1 MYVQV
6 SYKKQIIVFLILF
19 VLLLFAVEIGARAIE
34 YSGENKCEFIGKDA
48 FKNVEIIKQNQ
59 ICEDHNSIMY
69 EVDGILKFIPNQN
82 METVNINSHG
92 FRGHDFSEKKD
103 LDTYRIFIVG
113 GSTIFGSGTTSD
125 DTTIPSF
132 LQKKFEAT
140 HSDQKIEILN
150 AGIGSA
156 YSYSEKYL
164 IENSLI
170 KFQPDLIIIYSG
182 GNDANNR
189 YGTEYS
195 VPGFPQYSQNKKLTK
210 TQLTYNI
217 EPTDPVYLAKK
228 FIKEINYRT
237 PFQLLKIY
245 QGIENQY
252 FTPSGSAKIQ
262 AQELWTTR
270 MGEICKANNDVG
282 IKTIILVQPMLGSGN
297 KQLSTDEK
305 ILLEYSGTY
314 MEDSIDILNK
324 MAGSLVELE
333 NICHGTY
340 DLRMIFDD
348 VKEPILFD
356 HLHVNDL
363 GNEMVAEEIYEIL
376 INHL

>member
-1 MYVQV
+1 MSVQV
-6 SYKKQIIVFLILF
+6 SYKKQIIIFLTIF
-19 VLLLFAVEIGARAIE
+19 VLLIVAVEIGVRVIE
-34 YSGENKCEFIGKDA
+34 YFDDNKCEFIGKDA
-48 FKNVEIIKQNQ
+48 FKNVEKIKQNQ
-59 ICEDHNSIMY
+59 ICKDNNSTAY
-69 EVDGILKFIPNQN
+69 EVDGILKYIPNQN
-82 METVNINSHG
+82 METININSHG
-92 FRGHDFSEKKD
+92 FRGHDFSVTKD

-113 GSTIFGSGTTSD
+113 GSTVFGSGSTSD

-132 LQKKFEAT
+132 LQKKFESI
-140 HSDQKIEILN
+140 HNGKKIEILN

-164 IENSLI
+164 IENDLM

-189 YGTEYS
+189 YGVEYT
-195 VPGFPQYSQNKKLTK
+195 VPGLPIS
-210 TQLTYNI
+210 QLTPYV
-217 EPTDPVYLAKK
+217 EQTDFVGSVKK
-228 FIKEINYRT
+228 FIKEINYRS
-237 PFQLLKIY
+237 PFVLMKIY
-245 QGIENQY
+245 TGMEQN
-252 FTPSGSAKIQ
+252 FTPSKSTTNQ
-262 AQELWTTR
+262 VQELWTTR

-282 IKTIILVQPMLGSGN
+282 IKTVILVQPMLGSGN

-305 ILLEYSGTY
+305 ILLEYSGAY

-348 VKEPILFD
+348 VKEPLLFD
-356 HLHVNDL
+356 HMHVTDL
-363 GNEMVAEEIYEIL
+363 GNEIVAEEIYEIL
-376 INHL
+376 INQL

>member
-19 VLLLFAVEIGARAIE
+19 VLLLFAVEIGARVIE

-59 ICEDHNSIMY
+59 ICEDNNSTMY
-69 EVDGILKFIPNQN
+69 EVDGILKYIPNQN
-82 METVNINSHG
+82 METININSHG

-113 GSTIFGSGTTSD
+113 GSTTFGSGATSD
-125 DTTIPSF
+125 DTTIPSL
-132 LQKKFEAT
+132 LQKKFEAI

-164 IENSLI
+164 IENYLI

-189 YGTEYS
+189 YGVEYT
-195 VPGFPQYSQNKKLTK
+195 VPGLPIS
-210 TQLTYNI
+210 QLTPYV
-217 EPTDPVYLAKK
+217 EQTDFVGSVKK
-228 FIKEINYRT
+228 FIKEINYRS
-237 PFQLLKIY
+237 PFVLMKIY
-245 QGIENQY
+245 KGMEQN
-252 FTPSGSAKIQ
+252 FTPSESTTNQ
-262 AQELWTTR
+262 VQELWTTR

-305 ILLEYSGTY
+305 ILLENYGAY
-314 MEDSIDILNK
+314 MEDTLDILNK
-324 MAGSLVELE
+324 IAGSLVELE

-348 VKEPILFD
+348 VKEPLLFD
-356 HLHVNDL
+356 HVHVTDL
-363 GNEMVAEEIYEIL
+363 GNEIVAEEIYEIL

>member
-1 MYVQV
+1 MSAQV
-6 SYKKQIIVFLILF
+6 SYKKQIIIFLILF
-19 VLLLFAVEIGARAIE
+19 VLLLFAVEIGARVIE
-34 YSGENKCEFIGKDA
+34 YSGENECEFIGKDA
-48 FKNVEIIKQNQ
+48 LKNVEIIKQNQ
-59 ICEDHNSIMY
+59 ICEDNNSTLY
-69 EVDGILKFIPNQN
+69 ELDGILKYVPNQN
-82 METVNINSHG
+82 METISINSHG
-92 FRGHDFSEKKD
+92 FRGDDFSEKKD

-113 GSTIFGSGTTSD
+113 GSTTFGAGTTSD
-125 DTTIPSF
+125 DTTFPSF
-132 LQKKFEAT
+132 LQKKFDVT
-140 HSDQKIEILN
+140 HSDKKIEILN

-164 IENSLI
+164 IENDLM

-210 TQLTYNI
+210 TQLSYNI

-252 FTPSGSAKIQ
+252 ITPSESAKSQ

-305 ILLEYSGTY
+305 ILLEYSGAY

-348 VKEPILFD
+348 VKEPLLFD
-356 HLHVNDL
+356 HIHVTDL
-363 GNEMVAEEIYEIL
+363 GNEIIAEEIYEIL
-376 INHL
+376 INQL

>member
-1 MYVQV
+1 MSAQV
-6 SYKKQIIVFLILF
+6 SYKKQIAFFLILS
-19 VLLLFAVEIGARAIE
+19 VLLLFAVEIGVRIIE
-34 YSGENKCEFIGKDA
+34 TPYEPCTFIGKDA
-48 FKNVEIIKQNQ
+48 LKNVEKIKQNQ
-59 ICEDHNSIMY
+59 MCDDNNSTLY
-69 EVDGILKFIPNQN
+69 EFDGILKYIPNQN
-82 METVNINSHG
+82 METISINSHG
-92 FRGHDFSEKKD
+92 FRGDDFSEKKD

-113 GSTIFGSGTTSD
+113 GSTTFGGGTTSD
-125 DTTIPSF
+125 DTTMPSF
-132 LQKKFEAT
+132 LQKKFDVT
-140 HSDQKIEILN
+140 NSDKKIEILN

-164 IENSLI
+164 IENDLM

-195 VPGFPQYSQNKKLTK
+195 IPGFPQYSQNKKLTVK
-210 TQLTYNI
+210 QLTYNI

-305 ILLEYSGTY
+305 ILLENYGAY
-314 MEDSIDILNK
+314 MEDTLDILNK
-324 MAGSLVELE
+324 IAGSLVELE

-348 VKEPILFD
+348 VKEPLLFD
-356 HLHVNDL
+356 HVHVTDL
-363 GNEMVAEEIYEIL
+363 GNEIVAEEIYEIL
-376 INHL
+376 TNHL

>member
-1 MYVQV
+1 MSAQI
-6 SYKKQIIVFLILF
+6 SYKKQIAFFLILSA
-19 VLLLFAVEIGARAIE
+19 LLLFAVEIGVRIIE
-34 YSGENKCEFIGKDA
+34 TPYEPCTFIGKDA
-48 FKNVEIIKQNQ
+48 FKNIEEIKQNQ
-59 ICEDHNSIMY
+59 ICEDNNSTLY
-69 EVDGILKFIPNQN
+69 ELDGILKYVPNQN
-82 METVNINSHG
+82 METISINSHG
-92 FRGHDFSEKKD
+92 FRGDDFSEKKD

-113 GSTIFGSGTTSD
+113 GSTTFGSGATSD
-125 DTTIPSF
+125 DTTIPSL
-132 LQKKFEAT
+132 LQKKFEAI

-164 IENSLI
+164 IENYLI

-189 YGTEYS
+189 YGVEYT
-195 VPGFPQYSQNKKLTK
+195 VPGIPIS
-210 TQLTYNI
+210 QLTTYVGPI
-217 EPTDPVYLAKK
+217 DFVSLAKK
-228 FIKEINYRT
+228 FIKEINYRS
-237 PFQLLKIY
+237 PFVLMKIY
-245 QGIENQY
+245 KSVEQNFVPSESTKNQV
-252 FTPSGSAKIQ
+252 
-262 AQELWTTR
+262 QELWTTR

-305 ILLEYSGTY
+305 ILLEYSGVY

-348 VKEPILFD
+348 VKEPLLFD

-363 GNEMVAEEIYEIL
+363 GNEIVAEEIYEIL

>member
-1 MYVQV
+1 MSAQV
-6 SYKKQIIVFLILF
+6 SYKKQIAFFLILSG
-19 VLLLFAVEIGARAIE
+19 LLLFAVEIGVRIIE
-34 YSGENKCEFIGKDA
+34 TPYEPCTFIGKDA
-48 FKNVEIIKQNQ
+48 LKNVEKIKQNQ
-59 ICEDHNSIMY
+59 MCDDNNSTLY
-69 EVDGILKFIPNQN
+69 ELDGILKYVPNQN
-82 METVNINSHG
+82 METISINSHG

-113 GSTIFGSGTTSD
+113 GSTTFGGGTTSD
-125 DTTIPSF
+125 DTTMPSF
-132 LQKKFEAT
+132 LQKKFDVT
-140 HSDQKIEILN
+140 HSDKKIEILN

-164 IENSLI
+164 IENYLI

-189 YGTEYS
+189 YGVEYT
-195 VPGFPQYSQNKKLTK
+195 VPGISIS
-210 TQLTYNI
+210 QLTPYV
-217 EPTDPVYLAKK
+217 EQTDFVGSVKK
-228 FIKEINYRT
+228 FIKEINYRS
-237 PFQLLKIY
+237 PFVLMKIY
-245 QGIENQY
+245 KGMEQN
-252 FTPSGSAKIQ
+252 FTPSESTTNQ
-262 AQELWTTR
+262 VQELWTTR

-305 ILLEYSGTY
+305 ILLENYGTY
-314 MEDSIDILNK
+314 MEDTLYILNK
-324 MAGSLVELE
+324 IAGSLVELE

-348 VKEPILFD
+348 VKEPLLFD

-363 GNEMVAEEIYEIL
+363 GNEIVAEEIYEIL

>member
-19 VLLLFAVEIGARAIE
+19 VLLLFAVEIGARVIE

-59 ICEDHNSIMY
+59 ICEDSNSIMY

-82 METVNINSHG
+82 METININSHG

-132 LQKKFEAT
+132 LQKKFEAI

-164 IENSLI
+164 IENYLI

-189 YGTEYS
+189 YGVEYT
-195 VPGFPQYSQNKKLTK
+195 VPGIPISQLIPYVDT
-210 TQLTYNI
+210 
-217 EPTDPVYLAKK
+217 TDSVGLAKK
-228 FIKEINYRT
+228 FIKEINYRS
-237 PFQLLKIY
+237 PFVLMKIY
-245 QGIENQY
+245 KGMEQN
-252 FTPSGSAKIQ
+252 FTPSESTTNQ
-262 AQELWTTR
+262 VQELWTTR

-305 ILLEYSGTY
+305 ILLENYGAY
-314 MEDSIDILNK
+314 MEDTLDILNK
-324 MAGSLVELE
+324 IAGSLVELE

-348 VKEPILFD
+348 VKEPLLFD
-356 HLHVNDL
+356 HVHVTDL
-363 GNEMVAEEIYEIL
+363 GNEIVAEEIYEIL
-376 INHL
+376 INQL

>member
-19 VLLLFAVEIGARAIE
+19 ALLLFAVEIGARAIE

-113 GSTIFGSGTTSD
+113 GSTIFGSGSTSD
-125 DTTIPSF
+125 DTTVPSF
-132 LQKKFEAT
+132 LQKKFKST

-150 AGIGSA
+150 AGLQSA

-164 IENSLI
+164 IQNELI
-170 KFQPDLIIIYSG
+170 KFQPDLIIVYSG

-189 YGTEYS
+189 YGVEYT
-195 VPGFPQYSQNKKLTK
+195 VPGLPTS
-210 TQLTYNI
+210 QLTPYV
-217 EPTDPVYLAKK
+217 EQTDFVNLVKK
-228 FIKEINYRT
+228 FIKETNYRT
-237 PFQLLKIY
+237 PFLLMKIV
-245 QGIENQY
+245 GQY
-252 FTPSGSAKIQ
+252 ETSFHINNNSKIQ
-262 AQELWTTR
+262 VQELWTTR

-282 IKTIILVQPMLGSGN
+282 IKTVILVQPVLGSGN
-297 KQLSTDEK
+297 KQLSIDEK
-305 ILLEYSGTY
+305 ILLEHLTIYHVDTL
-314 MEDSIDILNK
+314 DILNK
-324 MAGSLVELE
+324 ISGSLAELE

-340 DLRMIFDD
+340 DLTMIFDD
-348 VKEPILFD
+348 IKEPLFYD
-356 HLHVNDL
+356 HIHVTDL
-363 GNEMVAEEIYEIL
+363 GNEIIAEEISRIT
-376 INHL
+376 IDHLQ

>member
-1 MYVQV
+1 MSAQI
-6 SYKKQIIVFLILF
+6 SYKKQIAFFLILSA
-19 VLLLFAVEIGARAIE
+19 LLLFAVEIGVRIIE
-34 YSGENKCEFIGKDA
+34 TPYEPCTFIGKDA
-48 FKNVEIIKQNQ
+48 FKNIEEIKQNQ
-59 ICEDHNSIMY
+59 ICEDNNSTLY
-69 EVDGILKFIPNQN
+69 ELDGILKYVPNQN
-82 METVNINSHG
+82 METISINSHG
-92 FRGHDFSEKKD
+92 FRGDDFSEKKD

-113 GSTIFGSGTTSD
+113 GSTTFGGGTTSD
-125 DTTIPSF
+125 DTTMPSF
-132 LQKKFEAT
+132 LQKKFDVT
-140 HSDQKIEILN
+140 NSDKKIEILN

-164 IENSLI
+164 IENDLM

-252 FTPSGSAKIQ
+252 FTPSESAKIQ

-305 ILLEYSGTY
+305 ILLEYSGVY

-348 VKEPILFD
+348 VKEPLLFD

-363 GNEMVAEEIYEIL
+363 GNEIVAEEIYEIL